1 MSLKLQTKRF
11 LFNSGIWYKLSLM
24 RMVPSILSWLKS
36 GCTAN
41 APHPVKMM
49 VIESYL
55 DRFAVTNFV
64 ETGTY
69 LGETLGYIAG
79 KNGVKCISI
88 ELSPE
93 LHQQACQKFNR
104 HQNVTLLE
112 GDSGE
117 RLPEVLEKITT
128 PTVFWLDGHYSS
140 GITAQADH
148 DTPISA
154 ELEAILKHP
163 IKDHIILIDD
173 ARCFDGTNNYPYLDD
188 LIEVIRVNGGYT
200 TEVSTDI
207 IRIIPCTNLQN

>member
-11 LFNSGIWYKLSLM
+11 LFDSGIWYKLSLI
-24 RMVPSILSWLKS
+24 RMIPSILNWLKS

-55 DRFAVTNFV
+55 DRFSVMNFV

-79 KNGVKCISI
+79 KSGVECISI

-93 LHQQACQKFNR
+93 LHQQARQKFHGHR
-104 HQNVTLLE
+104 NVTLLE
-112 GDSGE
+112 GDSGDK
-117 RLPEVLEKITT
+117 LPEVLEKISS
-128 PTVFWLDGHYSS
+128 PSVFWLDGHYSS
-140 GITAQADH
+140 GITAQADF
-148 DTPISA
+148 DTPIST

-163 IKDHIILIDD
+163 IKNHIILIDD

-188 LIEVIRVNGGYT
+188 LIEVIRKDGGYT

-207 IRIIPCTNLQN
+207 IRIVPCLTLHH

>member
-1 MSLKLQTKRF
+1 MSLKLRTKRF

-24 RMVPSILSWLKS
+24 RMVPSIFNWLKS

-55 DRFAVTNFV
+55 DRFSVTNFV

-79 KNGVKCISI
+79 KSGVECISI
-88 ELSPE
+88 ELSSE
-93 LHQQACQKFNR
+93 LHHRARQKFSKHR
-104 HQNVTLLE
+104 NVTLLE
-112 GDSGE
+112 GDSGK
-117 RLPEVLEKITT
+117 RLPEVLERITT

-140 GITAQADH
+140 GITAQADD

-154 ELEAILKHP
+154 ELDAILRHP
-163 IKDHIILIDD
+163 IGNHIILIDD

-188 LIEVIRVNGGYT
+188 LIEVIRANGRYT

-207 IRIIPCTNLQN
+207 IRLVPCLT